1 MIFKYGDFCTTCIY
15 DFVPNETSGL
25 LKIRDRIF
33 TQKIFIKYFKRFIH
47 GLTFISFKQR
57 VREEAKIHDIN
68 FKYNIM
74 YTSNEKKIPLTVIVP
89 HDHRSESRCG
99 YTKCLFFI
107 SIHMV
112 KLLIEIFNISDAD
125 KTFLL
130 KHF

>member
-1 MIFKYGDFCTTCIY
+1 MVIFVQSCIY
-15 DFVPNETSGL
+15 DFVPNETSDL
-25 LKIRDRIF
+25 LKIRNRIF

-112 KLLIEIFNISDAD
+112 KLAHCNF
-125 KTFLL
+125 
-130 KHF
+130 